1 MMEAVLFL
9 ATIARRHRLEIVI
22 GQTLEVMPSITLR
35 LRHAFYMRL
44 KANRHDAAQ
53 EGYDTPET
61 LSHAPTI

>member
-1 MMEAVLFL
+1 
-9 ATIARRHRLEIVI
+9 VI
-22 GQTLEVMPSITLR
+22 GQTLEVKPSITLR

-53 EGYDTPET
+53 KGHDTPET